1 MITGGFGV
9 SVLLGDDGHPR
20 ARHWYVR
27 ADGVKRWAD
36 NDQPC
41 EQPGGDGMP
50 LCAVGEGGGV
60 LHCDSGQMGCV
71 RVSGWRGEKIC
82 TSREYC
88 EHQREHE

>member
-41 EQPGGDGMP
+41 EQPGGNQCHPVQSWWPSDAEQKSEN
-50 LCAVGEGGGV
+50 C
-60 LHCDSGQMGCV
+60 
-71 RVSGWRGEKIC
+71 
-82 TSREYC
+82 
-88 EHQREHE
+88 